1 MQGEA
6 QHTQTDPGARRYKL
20 LRTLGKGS
28 FSKVKEAV
36 HIISG
41 ELVAI
46 KVLDKAMIAKE
57 EDLNRI
63 KREIKILKVA
73 NHPNLISLYE
83 IMETDKY
90 YFFVMEHAPGGELS
104 KYICDRGKL
113 DEKTACRM
121 FRQLMKGVEYLAN
134 MGCAHRDIKPS
145 NILLKNDQD
154 LKLIDFGL
162 GNFYSKGELLLTPC
176 GSPCYAAPELVTG
189 KTYNGISVDIW
200 SSGITLFA
208 MLCGHLPFNDDSR
221 KELFRKIAACDYKM
235 PDYLSST
242 AKDLIRKIFQA
253 NPNKRISL
261 SEIKE
266 HPWYNLVK
274 EEEVQTRKHETYL
287 DEVAKETDII
297 SLTSFYMKITTDKL
311 RSMIQEN
318 QANKYTCCYK
328 LFMEK
333 RRHKRLTKEDLHN
346 IAALRLQEVSTDSSL
361 NKQDGTLSPTLD
373 PSKSRTTRQGSR
385 VSRPNEQYRGS
396 STDTDPGVHHH
407 QVRLPSIRQE
417 LSVNNSTYRGDSTEP
432 PSTKTSKGS
441 GLKRYF
447 IEKLRDMSNSR
458 EHSRHSS
465 ASRTEEIPAPH
476 EEEVNKKTVS
486 NRYKVETLS
495 RPADAISGFTSRDPS
510 PNPQLV
516 GYSNHDA
523 RYNPNA
529 REGNPQTGSDL
540 SKNEDTG
547 LQGNKSRQM
556 LRVVSHKQYAPTA
569 LTASTSKPSQVIR
582 TPNMKISL
590 IAQNGQSRLNH
601 YEETRENAGST
612 SPESRSKG
620 GRTAGRLRIDTGR
633 EDSADTSL
641 RVGPSVT
648 VTQAAVTGSSQ
659 DPRHHRSQSKKSS
672 KNLSFSGYQPP
683 MALRVGSPSR
693 GVQHV
698 GPMSSERR
706 ESKSQDD
713 PKQLANIKTMIKQI
727 MKDSGNTD
735 KRVAAN
741 SHQLQ
746 AEKYIGSNGKPAEP
760 TAGALS
766 YKAGEG
772 GISKG
777 PLQLR
782 SMISPKA
789 GALRTQ
795 PGVAGGFFNPYQ
807 KK

>member
-6 QHTQTDPGARRYKL
+6 HHTQTDPSARRYKL

-113 DEKTACRM
+113 DEKTACRL

-145 NILLKNDQD
+145 NILLKNDQE

-235 PDYLSST
+235 PDYLSPS

-261 SEIKE
+261 AEIKE
-266 HPWYNLVK
+266 HPWYNLMK
-274 EEEVQTRKHETYL
+274 DEELQIRKNETYM
-287 DEVAKETDII
+287 DEVAKESDII

-333 RRHKRLTKEDLHN
+333 RKHRRLTKEDLN
-346 IAALRLQEVSTDSSL
+346 NLAALRLQEVSTDSSL
-361 NKQDGTLSPTLD
+361 NKQDGTLSPALD
-373 PSKSRTTRQGSR
+373 PSKSRTARHGSH
-385 VSRPNEQYRGS
+385 VSRTNEQYRGS

-407 QVRLPSIRQE
+407 QVKLPSIRHE
-417 LSVNNSTYRGDSTEP
+417 LSVNTSTYRGDSTEP
-432 PSTKTSKGS
+432 PSSKTSKGS

-458 EHSRHSS
+458 EHSRNSS
-465 ASRTEEIPAPH
+465 ASRTEDIPAPQ
-476 EEEVNKKTVS
+476 EEDINKKSVS

-495 RPADAISGFTSRDPS
+495 RPADVISGFTSRDPS
-510 PNPQLV
+510 PNPRLV
-516 GYSNHDA
+516 GYPNHDA
-523 RYNPNA
+523 RYNPNT
-529 REGNPQTGSDL
+529 REGIPQTGSDL
-540 SKNEDTG
+540 LKIEDTG
-547 LQGNKSRQM
+547 PQGTKSRQM

-569 LTASTSKPSQVIR
+569 LNTSTAKPSQVIR

-590 IAQNGQSRLNH
+590 IAQNGQSRPND
-601 YEETRENAGST
+601 YKETKEHTGSK

-620 GRTAGRLRIDTGR
+620 GRTAGRLRIDTAR
-633 EDSADTSL
+633 EDSADTSS

-648 VTQAAVTGSSQ
+648 ITHAAVTGSSQ
-659 DPRHHRSQSKKSS
+659 DQKHHRSQSKKSS
-672 KNLSFSGYQPP
+672 KNLSFSGYQPSV
-683 MALRVGSPSR
+683 ALRVGSPSR
-693 GVQHV
+693 GVHLK
-698 GPMSSERR
+698 GPNSSERR
-706 ESKSQDD
+706 QSKSQDD

-727 MKDSGNTD
+727 MKDSGSTD
-735 KRVAAN
+735 KRAPQSSN
-741 SHQLQ
+741 QQ
-746 AEKYIGSNGKPAEP
+746 QPEKYIGSNSKAAEL
-760 TAGALS
+760 TVGAIP
-766 YKAGEG
+766 YKAGEVG
-772 GISKG
+772 TSKG

-789 GALRTQ
+789 GAIRTQ
-795 PGVAGGFFNPYQ
+795 PGIAGGFFNPYQ
-807 KK
+807 RK